1 MGCMM
6 RKYTGTGDIAGLIVA
21 DGSDAGTCVV
31 CTDATTEPLGVAVS
45 VDPNGNVD
53 IAGPGDRAFVYAG
66 TAIAADATNC
76 ICCNSAGKAIVR
88 SPSTAETSGW
98 QLGTLIR
105 VDGAAIAQGELA
117 EIMINPVYMAVA
129 STQVEE
135 STQAE
140 GGAQVETPTPEE
152 SGVGT
157 GG

>member
-6 RKYTGTGDIAGLIVA
+6 RKYTGTDPIAGLVVA
-21 DGSDAGTCVV
+21 DGVTAGTCVV
-31 CTDATTEPLGVAVS
+31 CTDETTEPLGVAVS

-66 TAIAADATNC
+66 SAIAADASSAV
-76 ICCNSAGKAIVR
+76 CCDSAGKIIPR
-88 SPSTAETSGW
+88 SPSTAETSAW

-105 VDGAAIAQGELA
+105 VDGSAIVKDELA

-129 STQVEE
+129 STQAEE